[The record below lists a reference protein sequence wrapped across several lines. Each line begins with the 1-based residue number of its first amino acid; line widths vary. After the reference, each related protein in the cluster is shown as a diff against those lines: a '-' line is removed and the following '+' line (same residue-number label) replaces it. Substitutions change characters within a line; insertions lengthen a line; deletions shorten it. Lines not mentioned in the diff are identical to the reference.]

1 MDRTLIL
8 TVRRPL
14 FNPHPLLPRFLGGI
28 ASSAQAFRTRYA
40 LSSIR
45 SSQRYP
51 DRVPSLQIRFPCSS
65 LPLTALDPIPAC
77 LVAAGAR
84 GITGVATANGA
95 AAGMR
100 VASRYAMLRMVW
112 SVS

>member
-1 MDRTLIL
+1 MDCTLIL
-8 TVRRPL
+8 TVCRPL
-14 FNPHPLLPRFLGGI
+14 LNPHPLLPRFLGGI
-28 ASSAQAFRTRYA
+28 ASSAQAFRTRSA

-45 SSQRYP
+45 SSQPYL
-51 DRVPSLQIRFPCSS
+51 DRVPSLQIQFPCSS
-65 LPLTALDPIPAC
+65 LPLTALVPVPAC

-84 GITGVATANGA
+84 GVNGGAAAEGA